1 MTTLS
6 PAPRPA
12 SLTLAQRPA
21 HWWRTFGRLPR
32 LMGLD
37 VARGLAILG
46 MVGAH
51 IGGVGDLVIF
61 DASTWAGIVHGR
73 PSILFAVLAG
83 VSIALMTGR
92 TQPPSVDALPRI
104 RLQLV
109 GRGAV
114 IFLIGLFLELLHS
127 PVAVILTLYGLLYV
141 VAIPFLRWRIRS
153 LLLLAG
159 ALALIGPALLAGLH
173 ALMLVPTGPGL
184 GLTLYGMY
192 PLTVWATLMFA
203 GLALGRMPLGR
214 ARVQVGCLVSGALL
228 AIAGGVLGAWG
239 HAAAAEIGW
248 MTEPSG
254 ITTTW
259 EDYGERLSSLDP
271 WGMVVAAITAD
282 APHSAGTAEI
292 IGSGGFAILVI
303 GACLLI
309 SGPLR
314 WVLLPLA
321 ALGSMP
327 LTAYTAHV
335 ISIVVVGS
343 PGGFPVDPAFWGATT
358 VALLVG
364 ATAWSMFVGRG
375 PLERLTGAAAQ
386 AMAGQAIDRAQPHAA
401 VIG

>member
-1 MTTLS
+1 MTTIAPGTRS
-6 PAPRPA
+6 PAD
-12 SLTLAQRPA
+12 LTLAQRPA
-21 HWWRTFGRLPR
+21 WWWRTFGRPPR

-51 IGGVGDLVIF
+51 IGGVGDLEIG
-61 DASTWAGIVHGR
+61 DPGTWAGIVHGR
-73 PSILFAVLAG
+73 PSLLFAVLAG

-109 GRGAV
+109 GRGVV
-114 IFLIGLFLELLHS
+114 IFVVGLFLELLNS

-141 VAIPFLRWRIRS
+141 VAIPFLRWRIRN

-159 ALALIGPALLAGLH
+159 ALAVAGPPLLVALRALL
-173 ALMLVPTGPGL
+173 LVPGGAGL

-203 GLALGRMPLGR
+203 GLALGRMPLSELR
-214 ARVQVGCLVSGALL
+214 TQVGCLVAGAVL
-228 AIAGGVLGAWG
+228 AVAGGTLGAVG
-239 HAAAAEIGW
+239 HAVGVED
-248 MTEPSG
+248 SG
-254 ITTTW
+254 MSPPFGTAMTW
-259 EDYGERLSSLDP
+259 EDYGDRLTSLDP
-271 WGMVVAAITAD
+271 WAGVIGSFTAD

-292 IGSGGFAILVI
+292 LGSGGFALVVI
-303 GACLLI
+303 ALCLLA

-314 WVLLPLA
+314 WILLPLA

-358 VALLVG
+358 AALLIG
-364 ATAWSMFVGRG
+364 ATLVSIVWGRG
-375 PLERLTGAAAQ
+375 PLERLTASAAR
-386 AMAGQAIDRAQPHAA
+386 AMAGSQT
-401 VIG
+401 